1 VSRAR
6 VVATVVAAAL
16 AGLAVLVLGGVGTLA
31 PLVLLGV
38 TVAVVH
44 HEMRFARTTPS
55 ARTGPGAL
63 PESPPPPPP
72 PPPLPGTSVVVAGG
86 ADVLSLARW
95 SEQELCQ
102 AWQRTY
108 VQLQRH
114 TDAAWTE
121 HLAQTRCTYLD
132 ELQRRDPDGFA
143 AWIASGARAA
153 SDPMRYLTTSPPRSP

>member
-38 TVAVVH
+38 TAAVVH

-63 PESPPPPPP
+63 PGSPPPPT
-72 PPPLPGTSVVVAGG
+72 PLPGTLAVALPGG
-86 ADVLSLARW
+86 VDVLSLARW

-132 ELQRRDPDGFA
+132 ELQRRDPNGFA

>member
-6 VVATVVAAAL
+6 VVATVVAAVL
-16 AGLAVLVLGGVGTLA
+16 AGLAVLVLGGVRTLA
-31 PLVLLGV
+31 PSVLLGV
-38 TVAVVH
+38 TLAVA

-55 ARTGPGAL
+55 AHTGPGAL
-63 PESPPPPPP
+63 PESPPPPP
-72 PPPLPGTSVVVAGG
+72 LAGTSLVLTGG
-86 ADVLSLARW
+86 VDVLSLDRW

-132 ELQRRDPDGFA
+132 ELQRRDPNGFA